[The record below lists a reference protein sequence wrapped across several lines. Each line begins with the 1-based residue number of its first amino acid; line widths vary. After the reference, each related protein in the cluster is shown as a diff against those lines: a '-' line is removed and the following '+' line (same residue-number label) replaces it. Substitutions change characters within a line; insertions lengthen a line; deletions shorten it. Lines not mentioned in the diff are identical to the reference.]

1 MSSIPRFYKK
11 PVFCFFL
18 SELNEGYDCLS
29 QLKRGPW
36 DPNGTRVSLGP
47 HHGPRG
53 IILFQKIILF
63 ASPCGY
69 KIKILIKLI
78 QKTTLFLYH

>member
-1 MSSIPRFYKK
+1 MTAYHNSK
-11 PVFCFFL
+11 
-18 SELNEGYDCLS
+18 GD
-29 QLKRGPW
+29 RGTPMGPESVW
-36 DPNGTRVSLGP
+36 DPWGP

-78 QKTTLFLYH
+78 QKNITFPYH